1 MAEQEMDHWVAALT
15 AKTSKLG
22 LTARTHVVEEETP
35 LLQLHHGLCAH
46 RRTHVCPCT
55 YTLKMFYFIK
65 FFSKTV
71 DQTLQGKIEAENVCR
86 KARKV

>member
-1 MAEQEMDHWVAALT
+1 MAEREMDHWVAVLT
-15 AKTSKLG
+15 AKTSELS
-22 LTARTHVVEEETP
+22 LTARTHVVEQETQ
-35 LLQLHHGLCAH
+35 LLQSSSDF
-46 RRTHVCPCT
+46 HVHTMACVHTCT

-86 KARKV
+86 KARKA